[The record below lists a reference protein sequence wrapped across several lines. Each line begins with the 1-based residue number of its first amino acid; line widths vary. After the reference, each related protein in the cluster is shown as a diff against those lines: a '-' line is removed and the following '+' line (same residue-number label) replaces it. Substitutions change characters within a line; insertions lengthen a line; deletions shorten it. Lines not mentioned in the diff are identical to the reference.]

1 MEIFAYMISWLLII
15 ILAYL
20 FFSLASFGD
29 KLVLNNSQNP
39 KLYVFYVGLLNL
51 LVILLIPFVEFSLP
65 SAKSFLWIIL
75 TSFVFIMGLYT
86 LYSAIEKFEVSRVV
100 PIMGATQPIFVL
112 FLSWFFWG
120 YLTIKWNIFL
130 AFLILLLG
138 GIVISFEKKPEFTK
152 NLLKLSLLAS
162 FLTAL
167 GFIFIKMVFSSQTFF
182 NGIIWLGI
190 FNFLF
195 GLIFIYDKSV
205 RQEIFTKKSI
215 FDKKTASLIILTQS
229 AGGMAGILQNFAIY
243 LAPASNLAI
252 MNALRGIQYIFLFA
266 ITLIFSYFYPKI
278 LKEEISKRI
287 IIQKSIAI
295 ILIIFGLVILVL

>member
-1 MEIFAYMISWLLII
+1 MFSWLLII

-39 KLYVFYVGLLNL
+39 KSYVFYVGLLNL

-75 TSFVFIMGLYT
+75 TSFVFIMGLYV

-100 PIMGATQPIFVL
+100 PIVGAVQPIFIL

-120 YLTIKWNIFL
+120 DSIIKWNIFP

-138 GIVISFEKKPEFTK
+138 GVVISFEKKPEFTK

-167 GFIFIKMVFSSQTFF
+167 GFIFTKMVFSSQTFF

-190 FNFLF
+190 FNFLIYI
-195 GLIFIYDKSV
+195 LIFFHK
-205 RQEIFTKKSI
+205 F
-215 FDKKTASLIILTQS
+215 
-229 AGGMAGILQNFAIY
+229 
-243 LAPASNLAI
+243 
-252 MNALRGIQYIFLFA
+252 
-266 ITLIFSYFYPKI
+266 
-278 LKEEISKRI
+278 
-287 IIQKSIAI
+287 
-295 ILIIFGLVILVL
+295 